1 MPEINY
7 TVFIQIVNFLLF
19 IFLLNIIVY
28 RPIKG
33 ILNKRKE
40 GIDSSLS
47 LIDEWKGKI
56 EKYAVEI
63 AAQTEIARKQGIK
76 ERINI
81 RDSGLSSEK
90 ELLLGA
96 YSQVDKEIEKAKNEI
111 KGQIDK
117 ARIYLQGEIEK
128 YSKEMAEKIMGRALR

>member
-1 MPEINY
+1 MPELNY

-40 GIDSSLS
+40 GMDSSLS
-47 LIDEWKGKI
+47 LIDEWKRKI
-56 EKYAVEI
+56 EKYFIEI
-63 AAQTEIARKQGIK
+63 QEQTEIARKQGMK
-76 ERINI
+76 ERISL

-90 ELLLGA
+90 ELLQGA
-96 YSQVDKEIEKAKNEI
+96 YSQVDKEIEKAKKEI

-117 ARIYLQGEIEK
+117 ARIYLQGEIEN
-128 YSKEMAEKIMGRALR
+128 YSREMAEKIIGRALR

>member
-1 MPEINY
+1 MPELNY

-47 LIDEWKGKI
+47 SIDEWKRKI
-56 EKYAVEI
+56 EKYFIEI
-63 AAQTEIARKQGIK
+63 EEQTELARKQGLK
-76 ERINI
+76 ERII
-81 RDSGLSSEK
+81 LRDSGLSGEK
-90 ELLLGA
+90 ELLQGA
-96 YSQVDKEIEKAKNEI
+96 YSQVDREIEKAKNEI
-111 KGQIDK
+111 MVQIDK
-117 ARIYLQGEIEK
+117 ARVSLQEEIES
-128 YSKEMAEKIMGRALR
+128 YSIEMAEKIIGRALR